1 MRQALFSVLGSKP
14 DGKKKEEAVGDM
26 VSTISFIQA
35 NLQQN
40 MAVSR
45 ILSRTEVVKGT
56 DTTLI
61 QEKWCREG
69 CIMGLNIP
77 GYTLFHGG
85 RTDRPTACILVRKMN
100 TQMLPEFAYRDP
112 TPVLIKYNRGEVEK
126 EQCCVL
132 CPFAF

>member
-1 MRQALFSVLGSKP
+1 VRQALFSVLCCKP
-14 DGKKKEEAVGDM
+14 DRKKKQEEAVGDM

-35 NLQQN
+35 NLQHN

-45 ILSRTEVVKGT
+45 ILSRRAVLKGT
-56 DTTLI
+56 DTMLI
-61 QEKWCREG
+61 QEKWCIEG

-100 TQMLPEFAYRDP
+100 TDATRIL
-112 TPVLIKYNRGEVEK
+112 L
-126 EQCCVL
+126 
-132 CPFAF
+132 